1 MVQVPEMLHYSN
13 LIKAALRSLQKNRM
27 RSMLTSLGIIIG
39 VGAVIVMVAIGQ
51 GSQDVIERSINS
63 LGTNLIIVFPGISQ
77 SGGVSRG
84 AGSFNRF
91 TFEDVEKIRKE
102 AQHISAVSPVIRSGG
117 QIIGGKG
124 NWFTGI
130 QGVSPEYFRIRN
142 WQLEYG
148 EFFTERDVRAN
159 KKVALIGK
167 TVADALF
174 PDEDPTGQPIRI
186 RNVPFTVIGVLKA
199 KGQSGLGS
207 DQDDVIL
214 APATTV
220 LYRLK
225 GSRWVDMINA
235 SAVSPQL
242 IQTAE
247 EEMRAIL
254 RESHRILAGDSD
266 DFTIQDQ
273 AEITEMASETSRVMT
288 MLLGSIAAVSLLVGG
303 IGIMNIMLVSVTE
316 RTREIGIRLSVG
328 ARSRDV
334 LTQFLT
340 EAVVLSLSGGI
351 VGILLACGIT
361 YGLNRFTE
369 IAAII
374 NPQII
379 VISFLFSGAVGV
391 FFGIYPARKA
401 ASLNPID
408 ALRYE

>member
-1 MVQVPEMLHYSN
+1 MLHYTN
-13 LIKAALRSLQKNRM
+13 LFKAAFRSLQKNRT
-27 RSMLTSLGIIIG
+27 RSLLTSLGIIIG
-39 VGAVIVMVAIGQ
+39 VGAVIIMVAIGQ
-51 GSQDVIERSINS
+51 GSQDVIEKGINS

-102 AQHISAVSPVIRSGG
+102 ASHVSLVSPVIRSGG
-117 QIIGGKG
+117 QIIGGQG

-130 QGVSPEYFRIRN
+130 QGVTPEYFQIRN

-148 EFFTERDVRAN
+148 EFFTDRDVRAN

-199 KGQSGLGS
+199 KGQSGLGN

-225 GSRWVDMINA
+225 GGRWVDMINA
-235 SAVSPQL
+235 SAVSPQQ

-254 RESHRILAGDSD
+254 RESHRIPIGDSD

-340 EAVVLSLSGGI
+340 EAVVLSLTGGI
-351 VGILLACGIT
+351 VGILLAFGIT

-379 VISFLFSGAVGV
+379 VLSFLFSGAVGV